1 MHGYEGKILLLGGTA
16 EGYALAEHLACASA
30 NIITSLAGRTQN
42 PRLPAGQVRIGSF
55 GGVDGLADY
64 LRREDIRL
72 VIDATHPFATQ
83 ISTNTIVA
91 ANKTG
96 ISLLRLERHS
106 WQQQE
111 GDNWIDAATLE
122 EAAAVIPEGAR
133 VFLAIGRQYLAAFS
147 HRHDLCFVA
156 RMIELPAIIPP
167 FRTLQI
173 ILGKPENT
181 EDESRFLM
189 ENRIG
194 CIVCRNS
201 GGKASYSKIIAARQL
216 GLPVVMISR
225 RPIASTALATSVE
238 EAMNYIHNHN
248 FIRKNIDCITTAS
261 ASGDGFPHKAQNRK
275 KKNRKKTE
283 APWPDR

>member
-1 MHGYEGKILLLGGTA
+1 MHGYKGKILLLGGTA
-16 EGYALAEHLACASA
+16 EGYALAEYLVRTSA

-83 ISTNTIVA
+83 ISANTIA
-91 ANKTG
+91 AASQTG
-96 ISLLRLERHS
+96 ISLLRLERPS

-111 GDNWIDAATLE
+111 GDNWIDAATPE

-156 RMIELPAIIPP
+156 RMIELPTMIPP

-216 GLPVVMISR
+216 GLPVIMISR
-225 RPIASTALATSVE
+225 RPIVSTALVTSVE
-238 EAMNYIHNHN
+238 EAMNYIYNHD

-261 ASGDGFPHKAQNRK
+261 GDGFPYKAQNRK
-275 KKNRKKTE
+275 KKNRKKTG
-283 APWPDR
+283 APWPDQ

>member
-1 MHGYEGKILLLGGTA
+1 LHGYKGKILLLGGTA
-16 EGYALAEHLACASA
+16 EGYALAEYLVRTSA
-30 NIITSLAGRTQN
+30 NIITSLAGRTKN

-55 GGVDGLADY
+55 GGVDGLTDY

-83 ISTNTIVA
+83 ISANTIA
-91 ANKTG
+91 AASQTG
-96 ISLLRLERHS
+96 ISLLRLERPS

-111 GDNWIDAATLE
+111 GDNWIDAATPE

-133 VFLAIGRQYLAAFS
+133 IFLAIGRQYLAAFS

-156 RMIELPAIIPP
+156 RMLELPAMIPP

-216 GLPVVMISR
+216 GLPVIMIGR
-225 RPIASTALATSVE
+225 RPIVSTVLVTSVE
-238 EAMNYIHNHN
+238 EAMNYIHNHD
-248 FIRKNIDCITTAS
+248 FIRKSIDCITP
-261 ASGDGFPHKAQNRK
+261 ASGDGFTYKAQNRK
-275 KKNRKKTE
+275 KKNRKKTG
-283 APWPDR
+283 APWPDQ